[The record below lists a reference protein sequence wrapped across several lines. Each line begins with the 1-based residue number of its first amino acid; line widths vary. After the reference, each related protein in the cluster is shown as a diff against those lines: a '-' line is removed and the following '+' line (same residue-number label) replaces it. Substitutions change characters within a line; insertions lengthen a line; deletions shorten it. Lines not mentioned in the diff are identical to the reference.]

1 MTEAKL
7 SFGKIRDLVKSEC
20 LSDLGKEK
28 CDQMSFLTNFDTI
41 LEEANRTNEFVRILQ
56 EEDFPT
62 DGFYDVR
69 EAIQR
74 IKVVGTYIEP
84 AELFDLSRVVEA
96 IGSIVSFFSS
106 KEEGTYY
113 YLQELSRDVFTF
125 PDILRA
131 ISRILDKY
139 GQIKDTASSKLGE
152 IRREKSATEGSISR
166 NMSSI
171 LRKAVEDGI
180 VEKGTTPAV
189 RDGRLVIPISPFFKK
204 KLRGIVHDE
213 SATGKTVFIE
223 PEVIVEANNKLRE
236 LEAEEQRE
244 IVRILTEFT
253 TEILR
258 PRTDELLFSVDY
270 LSVVDFTRAKAQFA
284 LKTNSVMPKLRNEQ
298 VIDWRDAIHP
308 LLFLS
313 HQASGKE
320 IVPLDIRLDK
330 NNRILLISGPNA
342 GGKSVCLKS
351 VGLIQYMAQCG
362 MLVPMHAD
370 SEVGIFNDILINI
383 GDEQSIENDLSTYSS
398 HLSYMKEFAKKCNG
412 KTILLIDEFGG
423 GTEPRIGGAIAEALL
438 DHFNRQKS
446 FGVITTH
453 FTNLKQFATDTDGI
467 VNGAMLYD
475 RHEMR
480 PLFRLEIGNPGSSFA
495 LEIARKIGLPE
506 SVIARA
512 TEIVGN
518 DYVNMEKYLQD
529 IVRDKRYWENKRQ
542 NIRQKEKHIEELEEK
557 LTVDVNNINAERK
570 RILSDAKAK
579 SKELLDGANAKIER
593 TIKLIKEAKAEKE
606 ATRQARE
613 DLTKYKSE
621 VVFGDEND
629 AFAKKVEK
637 LNAKS
642 QQKSGAPAQQKQEKP
657 ISVGD
662 TVKIKSSGAK
672 GKVLEIKGNS
682 VDVAL
687 GNLRTTVKLK
697 DLQLTQEAAQKTQ
710 KFSFN
715 IVSSNNSDI
724 VHERSRNFKQQIDVR
739 GMRADEAI
747 QAVSYYIEDAIM
759 LDAGTVRILHGTGTG
774 VLRQVIREYLKTV
787 PQVKS
792 FRDEHVDFGGAGIT
806 VVEVG

>member
-7 SFGKIRDLVKSEC
+7 SFGKIRDLVKAEC

-28 CDQMSFLTNFDTI
+28 CDKMSFLTNFDTI

-96 IGSIVSFFSS
+96 IGSIVSFFSNR
-106 KEEGTYY
+106 EEGTYY

-125 PDILRA
+125 PDIQRA
-131 ISRILDKY
+131 IARILDKY

-180 VEKGTTPAV
+180 VEKGTTLAV

-270 LSVVDFTRAKAQFA
+270 LSVVDFTRAKALFA

-320 IVPLDIRLDK
+320 IVPLDIHLDK

-506 SVIARA
+506 SVIAHA

-642 QQKSGAPAQQKQEKP
+642 QQKSGAPTQQKQEKP

-697 DLQLTQEAAQKTQ
+697 DLQLTQEASQKTQ

-739 GMRADEAI
+739 GMRADEAL

>member
-1 MTEAKL
+1 MTESKL

-96 IGSIVSFFSS
+96 IGSIVSFFSNR
-106 KEEGTYY
+106 EEDTYY

-125 PDILRA
+125 PDIQRA
-131 ISRILDKY
+131 IARILDKY

-270 LSVVDFTRAKAQFA
+270 LSVVDFTRAKALFA

-320 IVPLDIRLDK
+320 IVPLDIHLDK

-512 TEIVGN
+512 TEIVGS

-570 RILSDAKAK
+570 RILSEAKAK
-579 SKELLDGANAKIER
+579 SKEMLDGANAKIER
-593 TIKLIKEAKAEKE
+593 TIKLTKEAKAEKD

-613 DLTKYKSE
+613 DLTKFKNDF
-621 VVFGDEND
+621 VDGDEND
-629 AFAKKVEK
+629 AFAKKVER

-662 TVKIKSSGAK
+662 TVKIKTSGAK

-697 DLQLTQEAAQKTQ
+697 DLQLTQEATQKTQ

-724 VHERSRNFKQQIDVR
+724 VHERSKNFKLQIDVR
-739 GMRADEAI
+739 GMRADEAL

-787 PQVKS
+787 PQVKT

>member
-1 MTEAKL
+1 MTESKL
-7 SFGKIRDLVKSEC
+7 SFGKIRDLVKAEC

-96 IGSIVSFFSS
+96 IGSIVTFFSNR
-106 KEEGTYY
+106 EEGTYY

-125 PDILRA
+125 PDIQRA
-131 ISRILDKY
+131 IARILDKY

-320 IVPLDIRLDK
+320 IVPLDIHLDK

-512 TEIVGN
+512 TEIVGS

-570 RILSDAKAK
+570 RILSEAKAK
-579 SKELLDGANAKIER
+579 SKEMLDGANAKIER
-593 TIKLIKEAKAEKE
+593 TIKLIKEAKAEKD

-613 DLTKYKSE
+613 DLTKFKNDF
-621 VVFGDEND
+621 VDGDEND
-629 AFAKKVEK
+629 AFAKKVER

-662 TVKIKSSGAK
+662 TVKIKTSGAK

-697 DLQLTQEAAQKTQ
+697 DLQLTQEATQKTQ

-724 VHERSRNFKQQIDVR
+724 VHERSKNFKLQIDVR

>member
-313 HQASGKE
+313 HQALGKE

-697 DLQLTQEAAQKTQ
+697 DLQLTQEASQKTQ

>member
-28 CDQMSFLTNFDTI
+28 CDQMSFLINFDTI

-180 VEKGTTPAV
+180 VEKGTSPAV

-697 DLQLTQEAAQKTQ
+697 DLQLTQEASQKTQ

>member
-1 MTEAKL
+1 MTESKL
-7 SFGKIRDLVKSEC
+7 SFGKIRDLVKTEC

-28 CDQMSFLTNFDTI
+28 CDKMSFLTNFDTI

-96 IGSIVSFFSS
+96 IGSIVSFFSNR
-106 KEEGTYY
+106 EEGTYY

-125 PDILRA
+125 PDIQRA
-131 ISRILDKY
+131 IARILDKY

-270 LSVVDFTRAKAQFA
+270 LSVVDFTRAKALFA

-320 IVPLDIRLDK
+320 IVPLDIHLDK

-512 TEIVGN
+512 TEIVGS

-570 RILSDAKAK
+570 RILSEAKAK
-579 SKELLDGANAKIER
+579 SKEMLDGANAKIER
-593 TIKLIKEAKAEKE
+593 TIKLIKEAKAEKD

-613 DLTKYKSE
+613 DLAKFKNDF
-621 VVFGDEND
+621 VDGDEND
-629 AFAKKVEK
+629 AFAKKVER

-662 TVKIKSSGAK
+662 TVKIKTSGAK

-697 DLQLTQEAAQKTQ
+697 DLQLTQEATQKTQ

-724 VHERSRNFKQQIDVR
+724 VHERSKNFKLQIDVR

-774 VLRQVIREYLKTV
+774 VLRQVIREYLRTV
-787 PQVKS
+787 PQVKT

>member
-1 MTEAKL
+1 MTESKL
-7 SFGKIRDLVKSEC
+7 SFGKIRDLVKAEC

-28 CDQMSFLTNFDTI
+28 CDKMSFLTNFDTI

-96 IGSIVSFFSS
+96 IGSIVTFFSNR
-106 KEEGTYY
+106 EEGTYY

-125 PDILRA
+125 PDIQRA
-131 ISRILDKY
+131 IARILDKY

-270 LSVVDFTRAKAQFA
+270 LSVVDFTRAKALFA

-320 IVPLDIRLDK
+320 IVPLDIHLDK

-512 TEIVGN
+512 TEIVGS

-570 RILSDAKAK
+570 RILSEAKAK
-579 SKELLDGANAKIER
+579 SKEMLDGANAKIER
-593 TIKLIKEAKAEKE
+593 TIKLIKEAKAEKD

-613 DLTKYKSE
+613 DLTKFKNDF
-621 VVFGDEND
+621 VDGDEND
-629 AFAKKVEK
+629 AFAKKVER

-642 QQKSGAPAQQKQEKP
+642 QQKSGAPAQQKQEKT

-662 TVKIKSSGAK
+662 TVKIKTSGAK

-697 DLQLTQEAAQKTQ
+697 DLQLTQEATQKTQ

-724 VHERSRNFKQQIDVR
+724 VHERSKNFKLQIDVR
-739 GMRADEAI
+739 GMRADEAL

-787 PQVKS
+787 PQVKT

>member
-1 MTEAKL
+1 MTESKL
-7 SFGKIRDLVKSEC
+7 SFGKIRDLVKAEC

-28 CDQMSFLTNFDTI
+28 CDKMSFLTNFDTI

-96 IGSIVSFFSS
+96 IGSIVSFFSNR
-106 KEEGTYY
+106 EEGTYY

-125 PDILRA
+125 PDIQRA
-131 ISRILDKY
+131 IARILDKY

-270 LSVVDFTRAKAQFA
+270 LSVVDFTRAKALFA

-320 IVPLDIRLDK
+320 IVPLDIHLDK

-423 GTEPRIGGAIAEALL
+423 GTEPRIGGAIAKALL

-642 QQKSGAPAQQKQEKP
+642 QQKSGAPTQQKQEKP

-697 DLQLTQEAAQKTQ
+697 DLQLMQEASQKTQ

-739 GMRADEAI
+739 GMRADEAL

-774 VLRQVIREYLKTV
+774 VLRQVIREYLRTV
-787 PQVKS
+787 PQVKT

>member
-1 MTEAKL
+1 MTESKL
-7 SFGKIRDLVKSEC
+7 SFGKIRDLVKAEC

-28 CDQMSFLTNFDTI
+28 CDKMSFLTNFDTI

-96 IGSIVSFFSS
+96 IGSIVSFFSNR
-106 KEEGTYY
+106 EEGTYY

-125 PDILRA
+125 PDIQRA
-131 ISRILDKY
+131 IARILDKY

-270 LSVVDFTRAKAQFA
+270 LSVVDFTRAKALFA

-320 IVPLDIRLDK
+320 IVPLDIHLDK

-512 TEIVGN
+512 TEIVGS

-570 RILSDAKAK
+570 RILSEAKAK
-579 SKELLDGANAKIER
+579 SKEMLDGANAKIER
-593 TIKLIKEAKAEKE
+593 TIKLIKEAKAEKD

-613 DLTKYKSE
+613 DLTKFKNDF
-621 VVFGDEND
+621 VDGDEND
-629 AFAKKVEK
+629 AFAKKVER

-662 TVKIKSSGAK
+662 TVKIKTSGAK

-697 DLQLTQEAAQKTQ
+697 DLQLTQEATQKTQ

-724 VHERSRNFKQQIDVR
+724 VHERSKNFKLQIDVR
-739 GMRADEAI
+739 GMRADEAL

-774 VLRQVIREYLKTV
+774 VLRQVIREYLRTV
-787 PQVKS
+787 PQVKN
-792 FRDEHVDFGGAGIT
+792 FRDEHVDFGGTGIT

>member
-1 MTEAKL
+1 MTESKL
-7 SFGKIRDLVKSEC
+7 SFGKIRDLVKAEC

-270 LSVVDFTRAKAQFA
+270 LSVVDFTRAKALFA

-579 SKELLDGANAKIER
+579 SKELLDGANARIER

-662 TVKIKSSGAK
+662 TVKINSSGAK

-697 DLQLTQEAAQKTQ
+697 DLQLTQEASQKTQ

-787 PQVKS
+787 PQVKT

>member
-557 LTVDVNNINAERK
+557 LTADVNNINAERK

-697 DLQLTQEAAQKTQ
+697 DLQLTQEASQKTQ

-806 VVEVG
+806 VVDVG

>member
-1 MTEAKL
+1 
-7 SFGKIRDLVKSEC
+7 
-20 LSDLGKEK
+20 
-28 CDQMSFLTNFDTI
+28 
-41 LEEANRTNEFVRILQ
+41 
-56 EEDFPT
+56 
-62 DGFYDVR
+62 
-69 EAIQR
+69 
-74 IKVVGTYIEP
+74 
-84 AELFDLSRVVEA
+84 
-96 IGSIVSFFSS
+96 
-106 KEEGTYY
+106 
-113 YLQELSRDVFTF
+113 
-125 PDILRA
+125 
-131 ISRILDKY
+131 
-139 GQIKDTASSKLGE
+139 
-152 IRREKSATEGSISR
+152 
-166 NMSSI
+166 
-171 LRKAVEDGI
+171 
-180 VEKGTTPAV
+180 
-189 RDGRLVIPISPFFKK
+189 

-697 DLQLTQEAAQKTQ
+697 DLQLTQEASQKTQ

>member
-125 PDILRA
+125 PDIQRA
-131 ISRILDKY
+131 IARILDKY

-270 LSVVDFTRAKAQFA
+270 LSVVDFTRAKALFA

-320 IVPLDIRLDK
+320 IVPLDIHLDK

-506 SVIARA
+506 SVIVRA
-512 TEIVGN
+512 TEIVGS

-570 RILSDAKAK
+570 RILSEAKAK
-579 SKELLDGANAKIER
+579 SKEMLDGANAKIER
-593 TIKLIKEAKAEKE
+593 TIKLIKEAKAEKD

-613 DLTKYKSE
+613 DLTKFKNDF
-621 VVFGDEND
+621 VDGDEND
-629 AFAKKVEK
+629 AFAKKVER

-662 TVKIKSSGAK
+662 TVKIKTSGAK

-697 DLQLTQEAAQKTQ
+697 DLQLTQEATQKTQ

-724 VHERSRNFKQQIDVR
+724 VHERSKNFKLQIDVR
-739 GMRADEAI
+739 GMRADEAL

-774 VLRQVIREYLKTV
+774 VLRQVIREYLRTV
-787 PQVKS
+787 PQVKT

>member
-320 IVPLDIRLDK
+320 IVPLDIHLDK

-697 DLQLTQEAAQKTQ
+697 DLQLTQEASQKTQ

>member
-1 MTEAKL
+1 MTESKL
-7 SFGKIRDLVKSEC
+7 SFGKIRDLVKAEC

-28 CDQMSFLTNFDTI
+28 CDKMSFLTNFDTI

-96 IGSIVSFFSS
+96 IGSIVSFFSNR
-106 KEEGTYY
+106 EEGTYY

-125 PDILRA
+125 PDIQRA
-131 ISRILDKY
+131 IARILDKY

-270 LSVVDFTRAKAQFA
+270 LSVVDFTRAKALFA

-320 IVPLDIRLDK
+320 IVPLDIHLDK

-642 QQKSGAPAQQKQEKP
+642 QQKSGAPTQQKQEKP

-697 DLQLTQEAAQKTQ
+697 DLQLMQEASQKTQ

-739 GMRADEAI
+739 GMRADEAL

-774 VLRQVIREYLKTV
+774 VLRQVIREYLRTV
-787 PQVKS
+787 PQVKT

>member
-557 LTVDVNNINAERK
+557 LTADVNNINAERK

-697 DLQLTQEAAQKTQ
+697 DLQLTQEASQKTQ

>member
-1 MTEAKL
+1 MTESKL
-7 SFGKIRDLVKSEC
+7 SFGKIRDLVKAEC

-28 CDQMSFLTNFDTI
+28 CDKMSFLTNFDTI

-96 IGSIVSFFSS
+96 IGSIVTFFSNR
-106 KEEGTYY
+106 EEGTYY

-125 PDILRA
+125 PDIQRA
-131 ISRILDKY
+131 IARILDKY

-270 LSVVDFTRAKAQFA
+270 LSVVDFTRAKALFA

-320 IVPLDIRLDK
+320 IVPLDIHLDK

-570 RILSDAKAK
+570 RILSEAKAK
-579 SKELLDGANAKIER
+579 SKEMLDGANAKIER
-593 TIKLIKEAKAEKE
+593 TIKLIKEAKAEKD

-613 DLTKYKSE
+613 DLTKFKNDF
-621 VVFGDEND
+621 VDGDEND
-629 AFAKKVEK
+629 AFAKKVER

-662 TVKIKSSGAK
+662 TVKIKTSGAK

-687 GNLRTTVKLK
+687 GNLRTTVKQK
-697 DLQLTQEAAQKTQ
+697 DLQLTQEATQKTQ

-724 VHERSRNFKQQIDVR
+724 VHERSKNFKLQIDVR
-739 GMRADEAI
+739 GMRADEAL

-774 VLRQVIREYLKTV
+774 VLRQVIREYLRTV
-787 PQVKS
+787 PQVKT

>member
-1 MTEAKL
+1 MTESKL
-7 SFGKIRDLVKSEC
+7 SFGKIRDLVKAEC

-298 VIDWRDAIHP
+298 VIDWREAIHP

-579 SKELLDGANAKIER
+579 SKELLDGANARIER

-697 DLQLTQEAAQKTQ
+697 DLQLTQEASQKTQ

-739 GMRADEAI
+739 GMRADEAL

-787 PQVKS
+787 PQVKT

>member
-298 VIDWRDAIHP
+298 VIDWREAIHP

-423 GTEPRIGGAIAEALL
+423 GTEPRIGGSIAEALL

-621 VVFGDEND
+621 MVFGDEND

-697 DLQLTQEAAQKTQ
+697 DLQLTQEASQKTQ

>member
-313 HQASGKE
+313 HQALGKE

-557 LTVDVNNINAERK
+557 LNVDVNNINAERK

-697 DLQLTQEAAQKTQ
+697 DLQLTQEASQKTQ

>member
-113 YLQELSRDVFTF
+113 YLQELSGDVFTF

-557 LTVDVNNINAERK
+557 LTADVNNINAERK

-697 DLQLTQEAAQKTQ
+697 DLQLTQEASQKTQ

>member
-557 LTVDVNNINAERK
+557 LTADVNNINAERK

-662 TVKIKSSGAK
+662 IVKIKSSGAK

-697 DLQLTQEAAQKTQ
+697 DLQLTQEASHKTQ

>member
-320 IVPLDIRLDK
+320 IVPLDIHLDK

-657 ISVGD
+657 ISAGD

-697 DLQLTQEAAQKTQ
+697 DLQLTQEASQKTQ

>member
-579 SKELLDGANAKIER
+579 SKEMLDGANAKIER

-697 DLQLTQEAAQKTQ
+697 DLQLTQEASQKTQ

>member
-1 MTEAKL
+1 MTESKL
-7 SFGKIRDLVKSEC
+7 SFGKIRDLVKAEC
-20 LSDLGKEK
+20 LSELGKEK
-28 CDQMSFLTNFDTI
+28 CDKMSFLTNFDTI

-96 IGSIVSFFSS
+96 IGSIVSFFSNR
-106 KEEGTYY
+106 EEGTYY

-125 PDILRA
+125 PDIQRA
-131 ISRILDKY
+131 IARILDKY

-270 LSVVDFTRAKAQFA
+270 LSVVDFTRAKALFA

-320 IVPLDIRLDK
+320 IVPLDIHLDK

-512 TEIVGN
+512 TEIVGS

-662 TVKIKSSGAK
+662 TVKIKTSGAK

-697 DLQLTQEAAQKTQ
+697 DLQLTQEATQKTQ

-724 VHERSRNFKQQIDVR
+724 VHERSKNFKLQIDVR
-739 GMRADEAI
+739 GMRADEAL

-787 PQVKS
+787 PQVKT

>member
-1 MTEAKL
+1 MTESKL
-7 SFGKIRDLVKSEC
+7 SFGKIRDLVKAEC

-28 CDQMSFLTNFDTI
+28 CDKMSFLTNFDTI

-96 IGSIVSFFSS
+96 IGSIVSFFSNR
-106 KEEGTYY
+106 EEGTYY

-125 PDILRA
+125 PDIQRA
-131 ISRILDKY
+131 IARILDKY

-320 IVPLDIRLDK
+320 IVPLDIHLDK

-629 AFAKKVEK
+629 AFVKKVEK

-697 DLQLTQEAAQKTQ
+697 DLQLTQEASQKTQ

-739 GMRADEAI
+739 GMRADEAL

>member
-383 GDEQSIENDLSTYSS
+383 GDEQSIENDMSTYSS

-557 LTVDVNNINAERK
+557 LTADVNNINAERK

-697 DLQLTQEAAQKTQ
+697 DLQLTQEASQKTQ

-806 VVEVG
+806 VVDVG

>member
-1 MTEAKL
+1 M
-7 SFGKIRDLVKSEC
+7 
-20 LSDLGKEK
+20 
-28 CDQMSFLTNFDTI
+28 
-41 LEEANRTNEFVRILQ
+41 
-56 EEDFPT
+56 
-62 DGFYDVR
+62 
-69 EAIQR
+69 
-74 IKVVGTYIEP
+74 
-84 AELFDLSRVVEA
+84 
-96 IGSIVSFFSS
+96 
-106 KEEGTYY
+106 
-113 YLQELSRDVFTF
+113 SRDVFTF
-125 PDILRA
+125 PDIQRA
-131 ISRILDKY
+131 IARILDKY

-270 LSVVDFTRAKAQFA
+270 LSVVDFTRAKALFA

-320 IVPLDIRLDK
+320 IVPLDIHLDK

-512 TEIVGN
+512 TEIVGS

-570 RILSDAKAK
+570 RILSEAKAK
-579 SKELLDGANAKIER
+579 SKEMLDGANAKIER
-593 TIKLIKEAKAEKE
+593 TIKLIKEAKAEKD

-613 DLTKYKSE
+613 DLTKFKNDF
-621 VVFGDEND
+621 VDGDEND
-629 AFAKKVEK
+629 AFAKKVER

-642 QQKSGAPAQQKQEKP
+642 QQKSGASAQQKQEKP

-662 TVKIKSSGAK
+662 TVKIKTSGAK

-697 DLQLTQEAAQKTQ
+697 DLQLTQEATQKTQ

-724 VHERSRNFKQQIDVR
+724 VHERSKNFKLQIDVR
-739 GMRADEAI
+739 GMRADEAL

-774 VLRQVIREYLKTV
+774 VLRQVIREYLRTV
-787 PQVKS
+787 PQVKN

>member
-1 MTEAKL
+1 MTESKL

-96 IGSIVSFFSS
+96 IGSIVSFFSNR
-106 KEEGTYY
+106 EEDTYY

-125 PDILRA
+125 PDIQRA
-131 ISRILDKY
+131 IARILDKY

-270 LSVVDFTRAKAQFA
+270 LSVVDFTRAKALFA

-320 IVPLDIRLDK
+320 IVPLDIHLDK

-512 TEIVGN
+512 TEIVGS

-570 RILSDAKAK
+570 RILSEAKAK
-579 SKELLDGANAKIER
+579 SKEMLDGANAKIER
-593 TIKLIKEAKAEKE
+593 TIKLIKEAKAEKD

-613 DLTKYKSE
+613 DLTKFKNDF
-621 VVFGDEND
+621 VDGDEND
-629 AFAKKVEK
+629 AFAKKVER

-662 TVKIKSSGAK
+662 TVKIKTSGAK

-697 DLQLTQEAAQKTQ
+697 DLQLTQEATQKTQ

-724 VHERSRNFKQQIDVR
+724 VHERSKNFKLQIDVR
-739 GMRADEAI
+739 GMRADEAL

-787 PQVKS
+787 PQVKT

>member
-62 DGFYDVR
+62 DGFCDVR

-697 DLQLTQEAAQKTQ
+697 DLQLTQEASQKTQ

>member
-96 IGSIVSFFSS
+96 IGSIVSFFSNR
-106 KEEGTYY
+106 EEGTYY

-125 PDILRA
+125 PDIQRA
-131 ISRILDKY
+131 IARILDKY

-270 LSVVDFTRAKAQFA
+270 LSVVDFTRAKALFA

-320 IVPLDIRLDK
+320 IVPLDIHLDK

-453 FTNLKQFATDTDGI
+453 FTNLKQFATDTDGL

-662 TVKIKSSGAK
+662 TVKIKTSGAK

-724 VHERSRNFKQQIDVR
+724 VHERSKNFKLQIDVR
-739 GMRADEAI
+739 GMRADEAL

>member
-69 EAIQR
+69 EAVQR

-180 VEKGTTPAV
+180 VEKGTSPAV

-697 DLQLTQEAAQKTQ
+697 DLQLTQEASQKTQ

>member
-682 VDVAL
+682 V
-687 GNLRTTVKLK
+687 
-697 DLQLTQEAAQKTQ
+697 
-710 KFSFN
+710 
-715 IVSSNNSDI
+715 
-724 VHERSRNFKQQIDVR
+724 
-739 GMRADEAI
+739 
-747 QAVSYYIEDAIM
+747 
-759 LDAGTVRILHGTGTG
+759 
-774 VLRQVIREYLKTV
+774 
-787 PQVKS
+787 
-792 FRDEHVDFGGAGIT
+792 
-806 VVEVG
+806 

>member
-557 LTVDVNNINAERK
+557 LTADVNNINAERK

-697 DLQLTQEAAQKTQ
+697 DLQLTQEASQKTQ

-787 PQVKS
+787 PQVKT

>member
-1 MTEAKL
+1 
-7 SFGKIRDLVKSEC
+7 
-20 LSDLGKEK
+20 
-28 CDQMSFLTNFDTI
+28 
-41 LEEANRTNEFVRILQ
+41 
-56 EEDFPT
+56 
-62 DGFYDVR
+62 
-69 EAIQR
+69 
-74 IKVVGTYIEP
+74 
-84 AELFDLSRVVEA
+84 
-96 IGSIVSFFSS
+96 
-106 KEEGTYY
+106 
-113 YLQELSRDVFTF
+113 
-125 PDILRA
+125 
-131 ISRILDKY
+131 
-139 GQIKDTASSKLGE
+139 
-152 IRREKSATEGSISR
+152 
-166 NMSSI
+166 
-171 LRKAVEDGI
+171 
-180 VEKGTTPAV
+180 
-189 RDGRLVIPISPFFKK
+189 
-204 KLRGIVHDE
+204 
-213 SATGKTVFIE
+213 
-223 PEVIVEANNKLRE
+223 
-236 LEAEEQRE
+236 
-244 IVRILTEFT
+244 
-253 TEILR
+253 
-258 PRTDELLFSVDY
+258 
-270 LSVVDFTRAKAQFA
+270 
-284 LKTNSVMPKLRNEQ
+284 
-298 VIDWRDAIHP
+298 
-308 LLFLS
+308 
-313 HQASGKE
+313 
-320 IVPLDIRLDK
+320 
-330 NNRILLISGPNA
+330 A

-512 TEIVGN
+512 TEIVGS

-613 DLTKYKSE
+613 DLAKFKNDF
-621 VVFGDEND
+621 VDGDEND
-629 AFAKKVEK
+629 AFAKKVER

-662 TVKIKSSGAK
+662 TVKIKTSGAK

-697 DLQLTQEAAQKTQ
+697 DLQLTQEATQKTQ

-724 VHERSRNFKQQIDVR
+724 VHERSKNFKLQIDVR

-774 VLRQVIREYLKTV
+774 VLRQVIREYLRTV
-787 PQVKS
+787 PQVKT

>member
-1 MTEAKL
+1 MTESKL
-7 SFGKIRDLVKSEC
+7 SFGKIRDLVKAEC

-298 VIDWRDAIHP
+298 VIDWREAIHP

-697 DLQLTQEAAQKTQ
+697 DLQLTQEASQKTQ

>member
-1 MTEAKL
+1 MTESKL

-270 LSVVDFTRAKAQFA
+270 LSVVDFTRAKALFA

-320 IVPLDIRLDK
+320 IVPLDIHLDK

-642 QQKSGAPAQQKQEKP
+642 QQKNGAPAQQKQEKP

-697 DLQLTQEAAQKTQ
+697 DLQLTQEASQKTQ

>member
-125 PDILRA
+125 PDIQRA

-284 LKTNSVMPKLRNEQ
+284 LKTNSVMPRLRNEQ

-570 RILSDAKAK
+570 RILSEAK
-579 SKELLDGANAKIER
+579 SKSKEMLDGANAKIER

-613 DLTKYKSE
+613 NLTKFKDE
-621 VVFGDEND
+621 FVNGDEND

-642 QQKSGAPAQQKQEKP
+642 QQKSGAQAQQKQEKP

-697 DLQLTQEAAQKTQ
+697 DLQLTQEASQKTQ

-724 VHERSRNFKQQIDVR
+724 VHERSKNFKQQIDVR

>member
-1 MTEAKL
+1 MTESKL
-7 SFGKIRDLVKSEC
+7 SFGKIRDLVKAEC

-28 CDQMSFLTNFDTI
+28 CDKMSFLTNFDTI

-74 IKVVGTYIEP
+74 IKVIGTYIEP

-96 IGSIVSFFSS
+96 IGSIVTFFSNR
-106 KEEGTYY
+106 EEGTYY

-125 PDILRA
+125 PDIQRA
-131 ISRILDKY
+131 IAIILDKY

-152 IRREKSATEGSISR
+152 IRREKSATEGCISR

-270 LSVVDFTRAKAQFA
+270 LSVVDFTRAKALFA

-320 IVPLDIRLDK
+320 IVPLDIHLDK

-512 TEIVGN
+512 TEIVGS

-570 RILSDAKAK
+570 RILSEAKAK
-579 SKELLDGANAKIER
+579 SKEMLDGANAKIER
-593 TIKLIKEAKAEKE
+593 TIKLIKEAKAEKD

-613 DLTKYKSE
+613 DLTKFKNDF
-621 VVFGDEND
+621 VDGDEND
-629 AFAKKVEK
+629 AFAKKVER

-642 QQKSGAPAQQKQEKP
+642 QQKGGAPAQQKQEKP

-662 TVKIKSSGAK
+662 TVKIKTSGAK

-697 DLQLTQEAAQKTQ
+697 DLQLTQEATQKTQ

-724 VHERSRNFKQQIDVR
+724 VHERSKNFKLQIDVR
-739 GMRADEAI
+739 GMRADEAL

-787 PQVKS
+787 PQVKT